1 MGWGSCIGTSSPDA
15 QVQAEQ
21 SNLAHMKRARDWH
34 QAQPTGVPAS
44 ALLLFQRGT
53 CAAEAASYSRV
64 RIKSLY
70 LFGTSRSRHAE
81 PLIWAPE
88 QQCPIPTPPSLS
100 SSLAPGADTI
110 LQSFAACI
118 SLLLLSLPPSS
129 TCALNPPALSSVH
142 SFFAP
147 PRIRGSRWRN
157 CPPQAHWRK
166 VLHSSACDRICSQ
179 DTEYAETACG
189 PRARYASCDCESD
202 FTVQQLQVLPRMGHI

>member
-64 RIKSLY
+64 RIQSLY
-70 LFGTSRSRHAE
+70 LFGTSRSRHLSHPVLAE

-88 QQCPIPTPPSLS
+88 QQCPIPTPPRPFPRPSRRHDSPMLGS
-100 SSLAPGADTI
+100 TYI
-110 LQSFAACI
+110 
-118 SLLLLSLPPSS
+118 LPPPRSWLVSLFSYSLCPLRLPVLS
-129 TCALNPPALSSVH
+129 T
-142 SFFAP
+142 P
-147 PRIRGSRWRN
+147 PRIVKRALILRTAENPGQPVEKLSASRASTLEESAPFFGMRSYLLSGYRVCRN
-157 CPPQAHWRK
+157 G
-166 VLHSSACDRICSQ
+166 L
-179 DTEYAETACG
+179 
-189 PRARYASCDCESD
+189 RASRE
-202 FTVQQLQVLPRMGHI
+202 VRLL